1 MNDDLKKLEE
11 EAMSSIEQADTEHNL
26 NELKA
31 LYLGKKSKLQYQINW
46 YKQDVGRKLINK
58 FVEFFG
64 FPLSEKPNNLAKN
77 AEQMAKTQIF
87 SGI

>member
-31 LYLGKKSKLQYQINW
+31 LYLGKKSKLQNI
-46 YKQDVGRKLINK
+46 
-58 FVEFFG
+58 
-64 FPLSEKPNNLAKN
+64 
-77 AEQMAKTQIF
+77 MAQQL
-87 SGI
+87 